1 MDNVNNVDYNI
12 NEIAIN
18 IKYNPDIHIVKNT
31 YEDKQKEIQIKLI
44 KEKNEEMKYR
54 HSIKGN

>member
-1 MDNVNNVDYNI
+1 MSNFIDYICDNYNL

-31 YEDKQKEIQIKLI
+31 YV
-44 KEKNEEMKYR
+44 Y
-54 HSIKGN
+54 